1 VKSKRRGELRDATES
16 LIISLKVK
24 ISQVEDELADLNQ
37 EKKLLEK
44 RLLEEEKD

>member
-1 VKSKRRGELRDATES
+1 MKSKRRGELRDATES

>member
-44 RLLEEEKD
+44 RLLEEERD